1 MISEVTVHTFRMGD
15 VEDPDL
21 YAAQPMC
28 EWERSEAG
36 QWVMS
41 HAVETPSWY
50 RGSDP
55 YNWGYQYRIVA
66 RLTDA
71 DHVFFKL
78 KFQ

>member
-1 MISEVTVHTFRMGD
+1 MVSDVIVHTFRMGD

-28 EWERSEAG
+28 EWERSEVG
-36 QWVMS
+36 KWVMS
-41 HAVETPSWY
+41 HAVETPTWY
-50 RGSDP
+50 RGADP
-55 YNWGYQYRIVA
+55 HNWGYQYRIVA